1 MTSLR
6 PVLVLIAAVWF
17 LQLGGGA
24 LSVIVPLGL
33 SELGA
38 RSSEIGL
45 IAAFYALG
53 MVTGAILAPKL
64 ISSAGN
70 IRVFSAAASLTL
82 IGSIALS
89 FSPPVWSWALVRILQ
104 GVGFAAMFISA
115 EAWLG
120 QAAPKEHRGSILGS
134 YNVAAK
140 AALMTGPFLVAG
152 ALGLFPYAF
161 TLTALFFAMALI
173 PVCLTQ
179 QVEPDRVQTVGFPLR
194 DMARMAPAALAG
206 CFMAGLINAGTFA
219 FLPLYAATAL
229 SPMDATAAAASAFA
243 AANAGGLIAQWPLGR
258 LSDKIE
264 RRIVVGLQAFLT
276 AGLVL
281 ALSLFGSDLPLWA
294 NLALLSGWGAGSLT
308 FYGICVAHGIDR
320 ISEGRVTELMGVLIV
335 CWSAGS
341 VLGPLLA
348 GLFIGDSVDG
358 SRLFIFTSLGLAC
371 LGSIMMFRLARRGP
385 VKRTTRW
392 YPALPGPV
400 GLISAPLHKFRKP
413 KS

>member
-1 MTSLR
+1 MNSLR

-33 SELGA
+33 SDLGA

-53 MVTGAILAPKL
+53 MVTGAIIAPKL

-89 FSPPVWSWALVRILQ
+89 FSPPVWSWAFVRILQ
-104 GVGFAAMFISA
+104 GMGFAAMFISA

-120 QAAPKEHRGSILGS
+120 QAAPKENRGSILGS

-152 ALGLFPYAF
+152 TLGLFPYAF

-179 QVEPDRVQTVGFPLR
+179 QVEPDRVQSVGFPLR
-194 DMARMAPAALAG
+194 DMAKMAPAALAG
-206 CFMAGLINAGTFA
+206 CFMAGVINAGTFA
-219 FLPLYAATAL
+219 FLPLYASTAL
-229 SPMDATAAAASAFA
+229 SPMDATTAAASAFA
-243 AANAGGLIAQWPLGR
+243 IANAGGLVAQWPLGR
-258 LSDKIE
+258 LSDTVE
-264 RRIVVGLQAFLT
+264 RRIIVGVQCFLT
-276 AGLVL
+276 AGIVL
-281 ALSLFGSDLPLWA
+281 ALSIFGAELPLWA
-294 NLALLSGWGAGSLT
+294 ILGLLACWGAGSLT

-320 ISEGRVTELMGVLIV
+320 VADGRVTELMGVLIV
-335 CWSAGS
+335 CWSVGS

-348 GLFIGDSVDG
+348 GLFIGDSIDG
-358 SRLFIFTSLGLAC
+358 SRLFLFTSLGLAS
-371 LGSIMMFRLARRGP
+371 LSGIMIFRRARRSP

-400 GLISAPLHKFRKP
+400 GLISAPLHRFRKP
-413 KS
+413 KG